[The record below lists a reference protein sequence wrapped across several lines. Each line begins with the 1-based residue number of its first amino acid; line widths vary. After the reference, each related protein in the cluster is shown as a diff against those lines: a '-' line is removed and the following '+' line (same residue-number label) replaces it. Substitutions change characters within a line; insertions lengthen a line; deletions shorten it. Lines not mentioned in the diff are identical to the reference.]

1 MFEAELDNLIQK
13 KWSEEERAMITR
25 LMENVTY
32 YKKLIPK
39 SLKQDI
45 MNALQMCNVLKDE
58 LEYYREIC
66 KCKGIDVCCG
76 ETCNCED
83 NCKCDGKCMCKHF
96 NQEYSKSDDK
106 KCKCEKCDCETC
118 KCEDSKCV

>member
-1 MFEAELDNLIQK
+1 MFETELDNLLQK
-13 KWSEEERAMITR
+13 EWSDEERAMITR

-58 LEYYREIC
+58 LQYYREIC
-66 KCKGIDVCCG
+66 KCKLETDV
-76 ETCNCED
+76 EQ
-83 NCKCDGKCMCKHF
+83 CKCKLETEVEQC
-96 NQEYSKSDDK
+96 
-106 KCKCEKCDCETC
+106 KCKLETEVEQSECEQPKCA
-118 KCEDSKCV
+118 

>member
-13 KWSEEERAMITR
+13 KWSDEERAMITR

-66 KCKGIDVCCG
+66 KCKGIVVCCG
-76 ETCNCED
+76 EMCNCGETCTCD
-83 NCKCDGKCMCKHF
+83 EKCNCKTR
-96 NQEYSKSDDK
+96 QESIETDK
-106 KCKCEKCDCETC
+106 KCKCEEC
-118 KCEDSKCV
+118 KCEDCKCE

>member
-1 MFEAELDNLIQK
+1 MFEAELENLLK
-13 KWSEEERAMITR
+13 KSWSDEERAMITR

-45 MNALQMCNVLKDE
+45 VNALQMCNVLKDE

-66 KCKGIDVCCG
+66 KCNNTEDKNCC
-76 ETCNCED
+76 EENC
-83 NCKCDGKCMCKHF
+83 
-96 NQEYSKSDDK
+96 
-106 KCKCEKCDCETC
+106 CEENENKTC
-118 KCEDSKCV
+118 KE